1 MRSTA
6 LAADRFKEESKRHWR
21 TTGHLLT
28 LDGTPILAVHCHE
41 DGEAAVLHR
50 QPAAALC
57 RSSRA
62 MLTRHIA
69 QQNPSFNASAF
80 SATIAA

>member
-1 MRSTA
+1 
-6 LAADRFKEESKRHWR
+6 
-21 TTGHLLT
+21 
-28 LDGTPILAVHCHE
+28 VHCHE
-41 DGEAAVLHR
+41 AAVQVLH
-50 QPAAALC
+50 QPAVAALC
-57 RSSRA
+57 KVVTDSLQA